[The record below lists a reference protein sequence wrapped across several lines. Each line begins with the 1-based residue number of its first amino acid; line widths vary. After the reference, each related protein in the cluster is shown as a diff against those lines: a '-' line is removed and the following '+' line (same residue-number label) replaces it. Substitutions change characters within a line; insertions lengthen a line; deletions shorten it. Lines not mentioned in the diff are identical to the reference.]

1 MIHEKSTRLNYDCN
15 DFKIDRP
22 CLNFQITSAVL
33 KSDNKFESAF
43 QFKNYLTKQS
53 SILNTYMY
61 HNVHLLIRDDNCNT
75 STIDGSA
82 IQNSMFCA
90 Q

>member
-1 MIHEKSTRLNYDCN
+1 MIRKIDSTRLELLY

-22 CLNFQITSAVL
+22 CLNFQITSAAL
-33 KSDNKFESAF
+33 KSDNKFESDF
-43 QFKNYLTKQS
+43 KFKNYLTKQS

-61 HNVHLLIRDDNCNT
+61 HTVHLLIRDDNCNT
-75 STIDGSA
+75 IDGNA
-82 IQNSMFCA
+82 IQNSMYCA